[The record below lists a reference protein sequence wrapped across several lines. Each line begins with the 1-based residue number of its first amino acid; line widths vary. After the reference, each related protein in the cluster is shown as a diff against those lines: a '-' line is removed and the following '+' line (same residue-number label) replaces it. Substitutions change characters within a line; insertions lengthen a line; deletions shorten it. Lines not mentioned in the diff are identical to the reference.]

1 MSEMIRRPGGEM
13 AKRPLNFFWVVDCSG
28 SMSVDNKMQQ
38 VNYAIQSTIPDMR
51 EAAKDNTNAQLYVQA
66 MQFSTGATWI
76 TPSPVEIETYEWRDM
91 QASGVTELGMA
102 FDLLCGQ
109 LSIPPMSERALPPVI
124 VLLSDGQPTDSY
136 KAQLDK
142 LLNMP
147 WGKKSVRIAIAIGR
161 DADRQV
167 LEEFTGN
174 REMVLDANN
183 PQALVALIK
192 WASTVAKQV
201 STPASRRVVSEEET
215 SQRQSDTVSVQTG
228 PVTVDMNIP
237 DDFGDDVW

>member
-51 EAAKDNTNAQLYVQA
+51 EAAKDNTNAQLFVQA

-76 TPSPVEIETYEWRDM
+76 TSKPEEIDSYEWRDM
-91 QASGVTELGMA
+91 NAGGVTELGKA

-109 LSIPPMSERALPPVI
+109 LSIPPMSDRALPPVI

-136 KAQLDK
+136 KSQLEN

-147 WGKKSVRIAIAIGR
+147 WGKKSVRIAIAIGK

-174 REMVLDANN
+174 SEMVLDANN

-201 STPASRRVVSEEET
+201 STPASRRAVSEDAT
-215 SQRQSDTVSVQTG
+215 NQGQPAPVQTG
-228 PVTVDMNIP
+228 PVTVDINIP

>member
-1 MSEMIRRPGGEM
+1 MSEIIRRPGGEM

-66 MQFSTGATWI
+66 MQFSSGATWL
-76 TPSPVEIETYEWRDM
+76 TASPEEIETYEWKDM
-91 QASGVTELGMA
+91 KAGGVTDLGKA

-109 LSIPPMSERALPPVI
+109 LSIPPMSDRALPPVI

-136 KAQLDK
+136 KTQLDT

-161 DADRQV
+161 DADRSV

-174 REMVLDANN
+174 SEMVLDANN

-201 STPASRRVVSEEET
+201 STPASRRVVSEEPS
-215 SQRQSDTVSVQTG
+215 SQGQPAPVQTG
-228 PVTVDMNIP
+228 PVTVDINIP

>member
-28 SMSVDNKMQQ
+28 SMSVENKMQQ

-66 MQFSTGATWI
+66 MQFSTGATWL
-76 TPSPVEIETYEWRDM
+76 TTQPEEIETYQWRDM
-91 QASGVTELGMA
+91 TASGVTDLGKA
-102 FDLLCGQ
+102 FELLCGQ
-109 LSIPPMSERALPPVI
+109 LSIPPMSDRALPPVI

-136 KAQLDK
+136 RSQLDQ

-147 WGKKSVRIAIAIGR
+147 WGKKAVRIAIAIGR
-161 DADRQV
+161 DADRSV

-174 REMVLDANN
+174 KELVLDANN
-183 PQALVALIK
+183 PQALVAMIK

-201 STPASRRVVSEEET
+201 STPASRRANVET
-215 SQRQSDTVSVQTG
+215 STPSGAPSSVQTG
-228 PVTVDMNIP
+228 PVTIDLAVP